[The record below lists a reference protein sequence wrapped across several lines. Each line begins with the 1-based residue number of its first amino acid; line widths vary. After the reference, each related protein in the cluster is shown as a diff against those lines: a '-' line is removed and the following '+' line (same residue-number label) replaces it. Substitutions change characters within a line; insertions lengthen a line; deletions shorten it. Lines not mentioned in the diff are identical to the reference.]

1 MEGYNFP
8 PLPEIEMAAFHVVEV
23 NLGCS
28 GTVQLYVI
36 LQKYTLLFVFVSK
49 LKTLAWKVR
58 EGNLDHLLID
68 HFVL

>member
-36 LQKYTLLFVFVSK
+36 LNKHLALLFLSPTFS
-49 LKTLAWKVR
+49 VR
-58 EGNLDHLLID
+58 FEGNGKQDHLSIG